1 VAEPESDSG
10 TVSTVVKKI
19 HRERVP
25 QGMGS
30 DAFLIQGGTMTASH
44 TQVFVEQVFQTV
56 MT

>member
-1 VAEPESDSG
+1 VAEPEGDNG

-30 DAFLIQGGTMTASH
+30 DAFLIQGGTMTASN
-44 TQVFVEQVFQTV
+44 TQVFV
-56 MT
+56 